1 MANISFHH
9 KGEFSMHITITGKL
23 GSGKS
28 TVAKKLVEQYGFE
41 IFSTGAILRA
51 AAAERGMDVL
61 ELNKEL
67 SAKLDSDRSM
77 DDLIDN
83 TTIRVAAERKDDKL
97 IFDSRMAWHF
107 VPDSFKVFVT
117 VAPCVAAER
126 VMKDPR
132 PGEPA
137 EDVDELCAELVE
149 RSKVEQARFQALYG
163 VDYYDYNNYNL
174 VVDSSNRTPDEIVS
188 IIWEGF
194 NAYMAD
200 PAGFGHKEL
209 L

>member
-1 MANISFHH
+1 
-9 KGEFSMHITITGKL
+9 MHITITGKL

-28 TVAKKLVEQYGFE
+28 TVAKKLTELYGFE

-51 AAAERGMDVL
+51 AAAERGMDL
-61 ELNKEL
+61 LDLNKEL
-67 SAKLDSDRSM
+67 NSKLDSDRSM

-83 TTIRVAAERKDDKL
+83 TTIRVASERKDDKL

-107 VPDSFKVFVT
+107 VPDAFKVFVT
-117 VAPCVAAER
+117 VDPCVAAER

-149 RSKVEQARFQALYG
+149 RSKVEQSRFMQLYG
-163 VDYYDYNNYNL
+163 VDYYDYNNFNL
-174 VVDSSNRTPDEIVS
+174 VVDSSRRTPDEIVTL
-188 IIWEGF
+188 IWEGF
-194 NAYMAD
+194 NAYMQD
-200 PAGFGHKEL
+200 PAGYGHKEIL
-209 L
+209 

>member
-1 MANISFHH
+1 
-9 KGEFSMHITITGKL
+9 MHITITGKL

-28 TVAKKLVEQYGFE
+28 TVAKKLVELYGFE

-97 IFDSRMAWHF
+97 IFDSRMA
-107 VPDSFKVFVT
+107 
-117 VAPCVAAER
+117 
-126 VMKDPR
+126 
-132 PGEPA
+132 
-137 EDVDELCAELVE
+137 
-149 RSKVEQARFQALYG
+149 
-163 VDYYDYNNYNL
+163 
-174 VVDSSNRTPDEIVS
+174 
-188 IIWEGF
+188 
-194 NAYMAD
+194 
-200 PAGFGHKEL
+200 
-209 L
+209 

>member
-1 MANISFHH
+1 
-9 KGEFSMHITITGKL
+9 MHITITGKL

-28 TVAKKLVEQYGFE
+28 TVAKKLVELYGFE

-83 TTIRVAAERKDDKL
+83 TTIRVAAERKGDKL

-117 VAPCVAAER
+117 VDPRVAAER

-149 RSKVEQARFQALYG
+149 RSKVEQSRFRTLYG
-163 VDYYDYNNYNL
+163 VDYYDYNNFNL
-174 VVDSSNRTPDEIVS
+174 VVDSSNRTPDEIVALV
-188 IIWEGF
+188 WEGF
-194 NAYMAD
+194 NTFMQD
-200 PAGFGHKEL
+200 PEGYGHKEL

>member
-1 MANISFHH
+1 
-9 KGEFSMHITITGKL
+9 MHITITGKL

-28 TVAKKLVEQYGFE
+28 TVAKKLVELYGFE

-117 VAPCVAAER
+117 VEPRVAAER

-149 RSKVEQARFQALYG
+149 RSKVEQSRFMQLYG
-163 VDYYDYNNYNL
+163 VDYYDYNNYDL
-174 VVDSSNRTPDEIVS
+174 VVDSSNRAPDEVVAL
-188 IIWEGF
+188 IWEGF
-194 NAYMAD
+194 NAYMQD
-200 PAGFGHKEL
+200 PAGYGHKEL

>member
-1 MANISFHH
+1 
-9 KGEFSMHITITGKL
+9 MHITITGKL

-117 VAPCVAAER
+117 VAPRVAAER

-174 VVDSSNRTPDEIVS
+174 VVDSSCRTPDEIVA
-188 IIWEGF
+188 IIWEGL
-194 NAYMAD
+194 NTYLQD
-200 PAGFGHKEL
+200 PAGYGHKEML
-209 L
+209 

>member
-1 MANISFHH
+1 
-9 KGEFSMHITITGKL
+9 MHITITGKL

-137 EDVDELCAELVE
+137 EDVNELCAELVE

-174 VVDSSNRTPDEIVS
+174 VVDSSNRTPDEIVA

>member
-1 MANISFHH
+1 
-9 KGEFSMHITITGKL
+9 MHITITGIL

-28 TVAKKLVEQYGFE
+28 TVAKRLAELHGFE

-51 AAAERGMDVL
+51 AAAERGMDL
-61 ELNKEL
+61 LDLNKEL
-67 SAKLDSDRSM
+67 NSKLDSDRSM

-83 TTIRVAAERKDDKL
+83 TTIRVASERKDDKI

-107 VPDSFKVFVT
+107 VPGAFKVFVT
-117 VAPCVAAER
+117 VDPRVAAER
-126 VMKDPR
+126 VIKDPR

-149 RSKVEQARFQALYG
+149 RSRVEQARFQYLYG
-163 VDYYDYNNYNL
+163 VDYYDYKNFDL
-174 VVDSSNRTPDEIVS
+174 VVDSSHRTPDEVTAIV
-188 IIWEGF
+188 WEHC
-194 NAYMAD
+194 NAFLQD
-200 PAGFGHKEL
+200 PAAYKHTEL

>member
-1 MANISFHH
+1 
-9 KGEFSMHITITGKL
+9 MHITITGKL

-117 VAPCVAAER
+117 VEPRVAAER

-149 RSKVEQARFQALYG
+149 RSKVEQSRFMQLYG
-163 VDYYDYNNYNL
+163 VDYYDYKNFDL
-174 VVDSSNRTPDEIVS
+174 VIDSSRRTPDEVMAIV
-188 IIWEGF
+188 WEHF
-194 NAYMAD
+194 NAFLQD
-200 PAGFGHKEL
+200 PSGYEHTEL

>member
-1 MANISFHH
+1 
-9 KGEFSMHITITGKL
+9 MHITITGKL

-28 TVAKKLVEQYGFE
+28 TVAKILQARYGFE

-51 AAAERGMDVL
+51 AAAERGMDL
-61 ELNKEL
+61 LDLNKEL
-67 SAKLDSDRSM
+67 NANLDSDRSM

-83 TTIRVAAERKDDKL
+83 TTIRVAAERKEDKL

-117 VAPCVAAER
+117 VDPCVAAER

-137 EDVDELCAELVE
+137 EDVNVLCAELVE
-149 RSKVEQARFQALYG
+149 RSKVEQERFRYLYG
-163 VDYYDYNNYNL
+163 VDYYEYQNFNL
-174 VVDSSNRTPDEIVS
+174 VVDSSDRCPDEVADLV
-188 IIWEGF
+188 WEGF
-194 NAYMAD
+194 LNYQRD
-200 PAGFGHKEL
+200 PLGYRHVEIL
-209 L
+209 

>member
-1 MANISFHH
+1 
-9 KGEFSMHITITGKL
+9 MHITITGKL

-28 TVAKKLVEQYGFE
+28 TVAKKLVELYGFE
-41 IFSTGAILRA
+41 IFSTGAILRT

-67 SAKLDSDRSM
+67 SSKLDSDRSM

-83 TTIRVAAERKDDKL
+83 TTIRVASERKDDKL

-117 VAPCVAAER
+117 VEPRVAAER

-137 EDVDELCAELVE
+137 EDIDELCAELVE
-149 RSKVEQARFQALYG
+149 RSKVEQSRFMQLYG
-163 VDYYDYNNYNL
+163 VDYYDYNNFNL
-174 VVDSSNRTPDEIVS
+174 VVDSSNRTPDEVVALV
-188 IIWEGF
+188 WEGF
-194 NAYMAD
+194 NEYVKD
-200 PAGFGHKEL
+200 PVGYGHKEL

>member
-1 MANISFHH
+1 
-9 KGEFSMHITITGKL
+9 MHITITGKL

-83 TTIRVAAERKDDKL
+83 TTIRVANERKDDKL

-117 VAPCVAAER
+117 VAPCVAAAR

-132 PGEPA
+132 PGEPC
-137 EDVDELCAELVE
+137 EDENALCAELVE
-149 RSKVEQARFQALYG
+149 RSKVEQARFMQLYG

-174 VVDSSNRTPDEIVS
+174 VVDSSNRTPDEVVAL
-188 IIWEGF
+188 IWEGF
-194 NAYMAD
+194 NAYVQD
-200 PAGFGHKEL
+200 PAGYGHKEML
-209 L
+209 

>member
-1 MANISFHH
+1 
-9 KGEFSMHITITGKL
+9 MHITITGKL

-67 SAKLDSDRSM
+67 NAKLDSDRSM
-77 DDLIDN
+77 DDLIDS
-83 TTIRVAAERKDDKL
+83 TTVRVASERKDDML

-117 VAPCVAAER
+117 VQPCVAAAR

-132 PGEPA
+132 PGEPC
-137 EDVDELCAELVE
+137 EDENALCAELVE

-163 VDYYDYNNYNL
+163 VDYYDYNNFNL
-174 VVDSSNRTPDEIVS
+174 VVDSSNRTPDEVVALV
-188 IIWEGF
+188 WEGF
-194 NAYMAD
+194 NEYVKD
-200 PAGFGHKEL
+200 PAGYGHKEL

>member
-1 MANISFHH
+1 
-9 KGEFSMHITITGKL
+9 MHITITGKL

-28 TVAKKLVEQYGFE
+28 TVAKKLVELYGFE

-83 TTIRVAAERKDDKL
+83 TTIRVASERKDDKL

-117 VAPCVAAER
+117 VEPRVAAER

-149 RSKVEQARFQALYG
+149 RSKVEQARFQYLYG
-163 VDYYDYNNYNL
+163 VDYYDYKNFDL
-174 VVDSSNRTPDEIVS
+174 VVDSSNRTPDEVMAIV
-188 IIWEGF
+188 WEHF
-194 NAYMAD
+194 NAFLLD
-200 PAGFGHKEL
+200 PAGYEHTEL

>member
-1 MANISFHH
+1 
-9 KGEFSMHITITGKL
+9 MHITITGKL

-117 VAPCVAAER
+117 VAPRVAAER

>member
-1 MANISFHH
+1 
-9 KGEFSMHITITGKL
+9 MHITITGKL

-28 TVAKKLVEQYGFE
+28 TVAKKLASLYGFE

-51 AAAERGMDVL
+51 AAAQRGMDL
-61 ELNKEL
+61 LDLNKEL
-67 SAKLDSDRSM
+67 NSKLENDRSM

-83 TTIRVAAERKDDKL
+83 TTIRVATERKNDKL

-107 VPDSFKVFVT
+107 VPGAFKVFVT
-117 VAPCVAAER
+117 VDPRVAAER

-149 RSKVEQARFQALYG
+149 RSKVEQARFQYLYG
-163 VDYYDYNNYNL
+163 VDYYDYKNFDL
-174 VVDSSNRTPDEIVS
+174 VVDSSRRTPDEVTAIV
-188 IIWEGF
+188 WEHF
-194 NAYMAD
+194 NAFLQD
-200 PAGFGHKEL
+200 PAGYRHTEL

>member
-1 MANISFHH
+1 
-9 KGEFSMHITITGKL
+9 MHITITGKL

-28 TVAKKLVEQYGFE
+28 TVAKKLVELYGFE

-51 AAAERGMDVL
+51 AAAERGMDL
-61 ELNKEL
+61 LDLNKEL
-67 SAKLDSDRSM
+67 NANLDSDRSM

-83 TTIRVAAERKDDKL
+83 TTIRVASERKDDKL

-107 VPDSFKVFVT
+107 VPGAFKVFVT
-117 VAPCVAAER
+117 VDPRVATER

-149 RSKVEQARFQALYG
+149 RSKVEQARFQYLYG
-163 VDYYDYNNYNL
+163 VDYYDYKNFDL
-174 VVDSSNRTPDEIVS
+174 VVDSSTRTPDEVTAIV
-188 IIWEGF
+188 WANF
-194 NAYMAD
+194 NAFLAD
-200 PAGFGHKEL
+200 PAGYQHTEL

>member
-1 MANISFHH
+1 
-9 KGEFSMHITITGKL
+9 MHITITGKL

-28 TVAKKLVEQYGFE
+28 TVAKKLTELYGFE

-51 AAAERGMDVL
+51 AAAERGMDL
-61 ELNKEL
+61 LDLNKEL
-67 SAKLDSDRSM
+67 NSKLDSDRSM

-83 TTIRVAAERKDDKL
+83 TTIRVAKERKGDKL

-117 VAPCVAAER
+117 VDPCVAAER

-149 RSKVEQARFQALYG
+149 RSKVEQSRFMQLYG
-163 VDYYDYNNYNL
+163 VDYYDYNNFNL
-174 VVDSSNRTPDEIVS
+174 VVDSSRRTPDEIVAL
-188 IIWEGF
+188 IWEGF
-194 NAYMAD
+194 NAYMQD
-200 PAGFGHKEL
+200 PAGYGHKEML
-209 L
+209 

>member
-1 MANISFHH
+1 
-9 KGEFSMHITITGKL
+9 MHITITGKL

-28 TVAKKLVEQYGFE
+28 TVAKKLVELYGFE

-83 TTIRVAAERKDDKL
+83 TTIRVASERKDDKL

-117 VAPCVAAER
+117 VEPRVAAER

-149 RSKVEQARFQALYG
+149 RSKVEQSRFMKLYG
-163 VDYYDYNNYNL
+163 VDYYDYNNFNL
-174 VVDSSNRTPDEIVS
+174 VVDSSRRTPDEIVAL
-188 IIWEGF
+188 IWEGF
-194 NAYMAD
+194 NAYMQD
-200 PAGFGHKEL
+200 PAGYGHKEL

>member
-1 MANISFHH
+1 
-9 KGEFSMHITITGKL
+9 MHITITGKL

-28 TVAKKLVEQYGFE
+28 TVAKKLVELYGFE

-117 VAPCVAAER
+117 VAPCVAAAR

-132 PGEPA
+132 PGEPC
-137 EDVDELCAELVE
+137 EDENALCAELVE
-149 RSKVEQARFQALYG
+149 RSKVEQARFRALYG

-174 VVDSSNRTPDEIVS
+174 VVDSSHRTPDEVVAL
-188 IIWEGF
+188 IWEGF
-194 NAYMAD
+194 NAFMQD
-200 PAGFGHKEL
+200 PAGYGHKEML
-209 L
+209 

>member
-1 MANISFHH
+1 
-9 KGEFSMHITITGKL
+9 MHITITGIL

-28 TVAKKLVEQYGFE
+28 TVAKKLAELYGFE

-51 AAAERGMDVL
+51 AAAERGMDL
-61 ELNKEL
+61 LDLNKEL
-67 SAKLDSDRSM
+67 NSKLDSDRSM

-83 TTIRVAAERKDDKL
+83 TTIRVASERKDDKL

-107 VPDSFKVFVT
+107 VPGAFKVFVT
-117 VAPCVAAER
+117 VDPRVAAER
-126 VMKDPR
+126 VIKDPR

-149 RSKVEQARFQALYG
+149 RSRVEQARFQYLYG
-163 VDYYDYNNYNL
+163 VDYYDYKNFDL
-174 VVDSSNRTPDEIVS
+174 VVDSSARTPDEVTAIV
-188 IIWEGF
+188 WEHF
-194 NAYMAD
+194 NAFWQD
-200 PAGFGHKEL
+200 PAGYEHTEL

>member
-1 MANISFHH
+1 
-9 KGEFSMHITITGKL
+9 MHITITGIL

-28 TVAKKLVEQYGFE
+28 TVAKKLAELYGFE

-51 AAAERGMDVL
+51 AAAERGMDL
-61 ELNKEL
+61 LDLNKEL
-67 SAKLDSDRSM
+67 NSKLDSDRSM

-83 TTIRVAAERKDDKL
+83 TTIRVASERKDDKL

-107 VPDSFKVFVT
+107 VPGAFKVFVT
-117 VAPCVAAER
+117 VDPRVAAER
-126 VMKDPR
+126 VIKDPR

-149 RSKVEQARFQALYG
+149 RSRVEQARFQYLYG
-163 VDYYDYNNYNL
+163 VDYYDYKNFDL
-174 VVDSSNRTPDEIVS
+174 VVDSSNRTPDEVSAIV
-188 IIWEGF
+188 WEHF
-194 NAYMAD
+194 NAFWQD
-200 PAGFGHKEL
+200 PAGYEHTEL

>member
-1 MANISFHH
+1 
-9 KGEFSMHITITGKL
+9 MHITITGKL

-28 TVAKKLVEQYGFE
+28 TVAKKLTELYGFE

-51 AAAERGMDVL
+51 AAAERGMDL
-61 ELNKEL
+61 LDLNKEL
-67 SAKLDSDRSM
+67 NANLDSDRSM

-83 TTIRVAAERKDDKL
+83 TTIHVASERKDDKL

-107 VPDSFKVFVT
+107 VPGAFKVFVT
-117 VAPCVAAER
+117 VDPRVAAER

-149 RSKVEQARFQALYG
+149 RSKVEQARFQYLYG
-163 VDYYDYNNYNL
+163 VDYYDYKNFDL
-174 VVDSSNRTPDEIVS
+174 VVDSSTRTPDEVTAIV
-188 IIWEGF
+188 WENF
-194 NAYMAD
+194 NAFLAD
-200 PAGFGHKEL
+200 PAGYQHTEL

>member
-1 MANISFHH
+1 
-9 KGEFSMHITITGKL
+9 MHITITGKL

>member
-1 MANISFHH
+1 
-9 KGEFSMHITITGKL
+9 MHITITGKL
-23 GSGKS
+23 GSDKS
-28 TVAKKLVEQYGFE
+28 TVAKKLTELYGFE

-51 AAAERGMDVL
+51 AAAERGMDL
-61 ELNKEL
+61 LDLNKEL
-67 SAKLDSDRSM
+67 NSKLDSDRSM

-83 TTIRVAAERKDDKL
+83 TTIRVANERKDDKL

-107 VPDSFKVFVT
+107 VPGAFKVFVT
-117 VAPCVAAER
+117 VDPRVAAER

-149 RSKVEQARFQALYG
+149 RSRVEQARFQYLYG
-163 VDYYDYNNYNL
+163 VDYYDYKNFDL
-174 VVDSSNRTPDEIVS
+174 VVDSSNRTPDEVSAIV
-188 IIWEGF
+188 WEHF
-194 NAYMAD
+194 NAFWQN
-200 PAGFGHKEL
+200 PAGYEHTEL

>member
-1 MANISFHH
+1 
-9 KGEFSMHITITGKL
+9 MHITITGKL

-67 SAKLDSDRSM
+67 NAKLDSDRSM
-77 DDLIDN
+77 DDLIDS
-83 TTIRVAAERKDDKL
+83 TTVRVASERKDDKL

-117 VAPCVAAER
+117 VQPCVAAAR

-149 RSKVEQARFQALYG
+149 RSRVEQERFRYLYG
-163 VDYYDYNNYNL
+163 VDYYDYNNFNL
-174 VVDSSNRTPDEIVS
+174 VVDSSHRAPAEVLA
-188 IIWEGF
+188 IIRAEMDAF
-194 NAYMAD
+194 QKD
-200 PAGFGHKEL
+200 PAGYGHKEFM
-209 L
+209 

>member
-1 MANISFHH
+1 
-9 KGEFSMHITITGKL
+9 MHITITGKL

-28 TVAKKLVEQYGFE
+28 TVAKKLTELYGFE

-51 AAAERGMDVL
+51 AAAERGMDL
-61 ELNKEL
+61 LDLNKEL
-67 SAKLDSDRSM
+67 NSKLDSDRSM

-117 VAPCVAAER
+117 VQPCVAAAR

-137 EDVDELCAELVE
+137 EDEQELCAELVE

-163 VDYYDYNNYNL
+163 VDYYDYKNFDL
-174 VVDSSNRTPDEIVS
+174 VVDSSHRTPDEVTAIV
-188 IIWEGF
+188 WENF
-194 NAYMAD
+194 NAYMQD
-200 PAGFGHKEL
+200 PAGYGHREL

>member
-1 MANISFHH
+1 
-9 KGEFSMHITITGKL
+9 MHITITGKL

-28 TVAKKLVEQYGFE
+28 TVAKKLVELYGFE

-149 RSKVEQARFQALYG
+149 RSKVEQSRFMQLYG
-163 VDYYDYNNYNL
+163 VDYYDYNNFNL
-174 VVDSSNRTPDEIVS
+174 VVDSSRRTPDEIVAL
-188 IIWEGF
+188 IWEGF
-194 NAYMAD
+194 NEYIQD
-200 PAGFGHKEL
+200 PAGYGHKEL

>member
-1 MANISFHH
+1 
-9 KGEFSMHITITGKL
+9 MHITITGIL

-28 TVAKKLVEQYGFE
+28 TVAKKLAELYGFE

-51 AAAERGMDVL
+51 AAAERGMDL
-61 ELNKEL
+61 LDLNKEL
-67 SAKLDSDRSM
+67 NSKLDSDRSM

-83 TTIRVAAERKDDKL
+83 TTIRVASERKDDKL

-107 VPDSFKVFVT
+107 VPGAFKVFVT
-117 VAPCVAAER
+117 VDPRVAAER
-126 VMKDPR
+126 VIKDPR

-149 RSKVEQARFQALYG
+149 RSRVEQARFQYLYG
-163 VDYYDYNNYNL
+163 VDYYDYKNFDL
-174 VVDSSNRTPDEIVS
+174 VVDSSNRTPDEVTA
-188 IIWEGF
+188 IIWEHF
-194 NAYMAD
+194 NAFWQN
-200 PAGFGHKEL
+200 PAGYEHTEL

>member
-1 MANISFHH
+1 
-9 KGEFSMHITITGKL
+9 MHITITGKL

-28 TVAKKLVEQYGFE
+28 TVAKKLVELYGFE

-117 VAPCVAAER
+117 VDPCVAAER

-137 EDVDELCAELVE
+137 EDVKELCSELVE
-149 RSKVEQARFQALYG
+149 RSKVEQARFMQLYG
-163 VDYYDYNNYNL
+163 VDYYDYNNFNL
-174 VVDSSNRTPDEIVS
+174 VVDSSRRTPDEIVAL
-188 IIWEGF
+188 IWEGF
-194 NAYMAD
+194 NAYMQD
-200 PAGFGHKEL
+200 PAGYGHKEL

>member
-1 MANISFHH
+1 
-9 KGEFSMHITITGKL
+9 MHITITGKL

-28 TVAKKLVEQYGFE
+28 TVAKKLVELYGFE

-83 TTIRVAAERKDDKL
+83 TTIRVASERKDDKL

-117 VAPCVAAER
+117 VEPMVAAER

-137 EDVDELCAELVE
+137 EDVNELCAELVE
-149 RSKVEQARFQALYG
+149 RSKVEQARFVYLYG
-163 VDYYDYNNYNL
+163 VDYYDYNNFNL
-174 VVDSSNRTPDEIVS
+174 VVDSSHRTPDEVYAIVRR
-188 IIWEGF
+188 EMDVF
-194 NAYMAD
+194 AKD
-200 PAGFGHKEL
+200 PAGYGHKEFF
-209 L
+209 

>member
-1 MANISFHH
+1 
-9 KGEFSMHITITGKL
+9 MHITITGKL

-28 TVAKKLVEQYGFE
+28 TVAKKLSQLYSFE

-51 AAAERGMDVL
+51 AAAERGMDL
-61 ELNKEL
+61 LDLNKEL
-67 SAKLDSDRSM
+67 NSKLDSDRSM

-83 TTIRVAAERKDDKL
+83 TTIRVASERKDDRL

-107 VPDSFKVFVT
+107 VPGAFKVFVT
-117 VAPCVAAER
+117 VDPCVAAAR

-137 EDVDELCAELVE
+137 EDVNELCAELVE
-149 RSKVEQARFQALYG
+149 RSKMEQIRFQYLYG
-163 VDYYDYNNYNL
+163 VDYYDYKNFDL
-174 VVDSSNRTPDEIVS
+174 VIDSSHRTSDEVTAIV
-188 IIWEGF
+188 WEQF
-194 NAYMAD
+194 NAFRKD
-200 PAGFGHKEL
+200 PDAYPHTEL